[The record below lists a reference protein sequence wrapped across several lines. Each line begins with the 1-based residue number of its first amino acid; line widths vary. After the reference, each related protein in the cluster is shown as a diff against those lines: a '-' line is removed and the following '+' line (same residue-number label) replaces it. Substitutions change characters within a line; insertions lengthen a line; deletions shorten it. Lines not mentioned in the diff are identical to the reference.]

1 MRRSELLFGYG
12 IIIIISIFIGALT
25 YAYDAANPSKLIE
38 SLKLPA
44 LLLVAMSGILTLA
57 NFASKSSNLTTQP
70 THQPEASVPSSHS
83 NIQDDSALLKGLS
96 RIEDRLAKLES
107 VKPVISHNPAPALE
121 ELRELQA
128 KAYSEIQSTLAELK
142 NRPAANP
149 SEVPAPADDKLGEL
163 SGALS
168 EAMKE
173 ISRRDGTIDTLAA
186 NVTRTNIQRVLAR
199 VTQSLEVTRALQA
212 RVVDGKSSAAES
224 FEFLVDDMDSALADQ
239 GVEHMDIAV
248 GARVADLPAGSFAA
262 ISVVEAPEDS
272 LRGTVKEVRSRSY
285 FIAEE
290 GKKPRYIAPA
300 KVILYRA

>member
-1 MRRSELLFGYG
+1 MRRIELIFGYIAIIVISFALAFGLYPSDLGTRLGTTALFSITG
-12 IIIIISIFIGALT
+12 IILVT
-25 YAYDAANPSKLIE
+25 V
-38 SLKLPA
+38 
-44 LLLVAMSGILTLA
+44 LLRDNSNSARSGT
-57 NFASKSSNLTTQP
+57 S
-70 THQPEASVPSSHS
+70 THRLEASVPSLHRKV
-83 NIQDDSALLKGLS
+83 QDDSALLKGLA
-96 RIEDRLAKLES
+96 RIEERLAKLES
-107 VKPVISHNPAPALE
+107 VKPVTPHNPAPALE

-128 KAYSEIQSTLAELK
+128 KAYSEIQSALTDLR
-142 NRPAANP
+142 NRPIAGP
-149 SEVPAPADDKLGEL
+149 VESPAPADDKLGEL

-173 ISRRDGTIDTLAA
+173 ISKRDGTIDTLTA
-186 NVTRTNIQRVLAR
+186 NVTRANIQRILTR
-199 VTQSLEVTRALQA
+199 ITQSLEVARALQA
-212 RVVDGKSSAAES
+212 RVLDGKSSAAES

-262 ISVVEAPEDS
+262 ISVVEATEDS

-285 FIAEE
+285 FIPEE

>member
-1 MRRSELLFGYG
+1 MRHIELLFGYG
-12 IIIIISIFIGALT
+12 AAIAISTAVGFGLF
-25 YAYDAANPSKLIE
+25 YDSRKSGDFGTP
-38 SLKLPA
+38 
-44 LLLVAMSGILTLA
+44 LVATALMAIAGVILLTVILRDNRNHA
-57 NFASKSSNLTTQP
+57 RSSSAP
-70 THQPEASVPSSHS
+70 HQPEASVPYSHS
-83 NIQDDSALLKGLS
+83 NLQDDSALLIGLS

-107 VKPVISHNPAPALE
+107 VKPATPHNPTPALQ

-128 KAYSEIQSTLAELK
+128 KAYSEIQSALAELK
-142 NRPAANP
+142 NRPAANL
-149 SEVPAPADDKLGEL
+149 SEAPELSDDKLGEL

-173 ISRRDGTIDTLAA
+173 ISKRDGTIDTLAA

-239 GVEHMDIAV
+239 GVEHMDIAI

-285 FIAEE
+285 FIPEE